1 MKTIQLLLAS
11 AASTHEALAEPLY
24 VDKDSRALLFTV
36 KPWQSIKEHNT
47 PDSPTYAVILKGRGV
62 FAGADGKEL
71 QLGPHGL
78 LIFEAGE
85 DHNIRALDQQ
95 LVFVEFLHGAPGNVS
110 DRVGGEIG
118 RRENTLKLTEA
129 PTVASPPNE
138 TRLQGENS

>member
-1 MKTIQLLLAS
+1 MKTIQSLLALE
-11 AASTHEALAEPLY
+11 ASTHEVLAEPLY

-36 KPWQSIKEHNT
+36 KPWQSVKEHNT

-62 FAGADGKEL
+62 FAGEDGKEL

-85 DHNIRALDQQ
+85 DHHIRALDEE
-95 LVFVEFLHGAPGNVS
+95 LVFVEFLHGAPSNVS

-118 RRENTLKLTEA
+118 RREHALNHVQA
-129 PTVASPPNE
+129 PTLA
-138 TRLQGENS
+138 